1 MKNYV
6 SPSVEVILFEDNI
19 LAANTSQQVC
29 NCSAVQ
35 YKDNHSLTEQCEA
48 TTFGYIEIGNNY

>member
-19 LAANTSQQVC
+19 LAANTSEVC

-35 YKDNHSLTEQCEA
+35 YENNTSLIEGCEA
-48 TTFGYIEIGNNY
+48 TTYGYIEIGNHY